1 MQIDFAVLTPAAA
14 LLGGSASLIA
24 AIYTQRTQHRLQRV
38 AAEIT
43 RRETVY
49 ADFVMSASNLLL
61 NAHILD
67 DIALNGDEQRLIGLL
82 NRMRL
87 FASQEVLVCADV
99 VLKTILDTYLKPKVE
114 LRQLVIDALAEGP
127 RVDPLLPFS
136 LVCRHDLD
144 QVRNSMA

>member
-1 MQIDFAVLTPAAA
+1 MSINFALLTPAAA

-24 AIYTQRTQHRLQRV
+24 AIYTQRTQHRAQLI

-43 RRETVY
+43 RRESVY
-49 ADFVMSASNLLL
+49 ADFVMSASHLLL

-67 DIALNGDEQRLIGLL
+67 DIALNGDEQRLVGLM

-87 FASQEVLVCADV
+87 FAPQEVLACADA

-114 LRQLVIDALAEGP
+114 PRQLVVEALAQGP

-136 LVCRHDLD
+136 LVCRDDLNH
-144 QVRNSMA
+144 VRHALA